1 MAVYLLSIKPRFAEQ
16 IYKGVKKYELRRKV
30 GSLKPNSYIIIYE
43 SAPIKAVTGV
53 VKVGNI
59 RVLSPG
65 EVEALV
71 LAGKLEGCDE
81 EDLKYVIGCRPVL
94 VIEIVEHMKLKRAL
108 KLEELRTIVDGF
120 KPPLSYIRVDG
131 KERYIKLIEEVF
143 RLIE

>member
-1 MAVYLLSIKPRFAEQ
+1 MAVYLLSIKPWFAEQ

-30 GSLKPNSYIIIYE
+30 GGLKPNSYLIIYE
-43 SAPIKAVTGV
+43 SAPVKAVTGV

-59 RVLSPG
+59 KVLSPR

-71 LAGKLEGCDE
+71 LAGKLEGCSE
-81 EDLKYVIGCRPVL
+81 EDLKYVTGHRPVL

-108 KLEELRTIVDGF
+108 KLEELRTIANGF

-131 KERYIKLIEEVF
+131 KERYAKLIEEVF
-143 RLIE
+143 RLTE